1 MQEIFQNACENYYA
15 DESSVAPKVLVGRE
29 YWTRTLPA
37 WPLLKALATD
47 RPMQQHVHLVDSIQD
62 AAELVASAE

>member
-1 MQEIFQNACENYYA
+1 MQEIFQNACENYCA
-15 DESSVAPKVLVGRE
+15 DESSVAAKVLVGRE
-29 YWTRTLPA
+29 YWTRTFPA
-37 WPLLKALATD
+37 WPLLKALAAG